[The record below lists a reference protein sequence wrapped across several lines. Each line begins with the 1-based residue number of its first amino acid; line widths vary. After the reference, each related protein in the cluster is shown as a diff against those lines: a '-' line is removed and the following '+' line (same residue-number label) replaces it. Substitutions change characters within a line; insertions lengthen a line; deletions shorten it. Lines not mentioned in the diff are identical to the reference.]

1 MGFAERWAAVVES
14 VGCDLCHA
22 PKGQPCTGVPDA
34 NTLGHGAR
42 LDTFCADA
50 PYEAR
55 LFVHMDT
62 LAETGLFPGTLFL
75 TRVELDALNVAVVSA
90 GGVPVGV
97 VTGTWS
103 KLGTDGGLVVVPVG
117 AAQGVSVATVE
128 VLGSAV
134 RLPNACCVLPENL
147 ATRYGTPRVLVLR
160 RCCGWDW
167 VSTREE
173 YMRTRMIMQPCV
185 TFHTPSHNMECLEIP
200 GWGAPARRKEREA
213 AHAAAVGREWLTVA
227 ACLGARHV

>member
-1 MGFAERWAAVVES
+1 MGFAERWSAVVAS

-22 PKGQPCTGVPDA
+22 PKGEPCTGADA
-34 NTLGHGAR
+34 NTLGHGVR
-42 LDTFCADA
+42 LDTFCAEA

-75 TRVELDALNVAVVSA
+75 TREELNALNVAVVSA
-90 GGVPVGV
+90 EGVPVGV

-103 KLGTDGGLVVVPVG
+103 KLGTNGGLVVVPVG
-117 AAQGVSVATVE
+117 AVQSVSVDTVE
-128 VLGSAV
+128 VLGSATH
-134 RLPNACCVLPENL
+134 LPYENYVLPGDL

-167 VSTREE
+167 VNTREE
-173 YMRTRMIMQPCV
+173 FVRTRTVDQPCV
-185 TFHTPSHNMECLEIP
+185 TFHTPSHDTEFLEIP
-200 GWGAPARRKEREA
+200 GGNAPAKWKEREA
-213 AHAAAVGREWLTVA
+213 AHVAAVEREWLTVA